1 MLTLDE
7 QQTKALQEL
16 DNRQFVNAVCD
27 KFLSK
32 RPDRLQDPGRD
43 GVLERMQ
50 AAFDYAKSIGMTS
63 TSHMIRL
70 MYLEAD
76 APKMHED
83 PIVDA
88 YLRKPGA
95 TPEQRLDELLA
106 VLDNK
111 LKEMKN
117 EKGKSLWQ

>member
-1 MLTLDE
+1 MLILDE
-7 QQTKALQEL
+7 QQTQALQEL
-16 DNRQFVNAVCD
+16 DNQQFVTAVCD

-76 APKMHED
+76 APNMHED
-83 PIVDA
+83 PFVDA
-88 YLRKPGA
+88 HLRKPGA
-95 TPEQRLDELLA
+95 TPEQRLDDLLA
-106 VLDNK
+106 VLDNQ
-111 LKEMKN
+111 LKQMQ
-117 EKGKSLWQ
+117 KGKSLWQ